1 MTHDFTERGM
11 NKLLAMAGIAIM
23 ITACAGLSNTTA
35 DSGAFSGPG
44 AAAAAY
50 LGYHGPVHRIPA
62 NYGN

>member
-1 MTHDFTERGM
+1 M

-23 ITACAGLSNTTA
+23 ITACAGLSNTSA
-35 DSGAFSGPG
+35 DSGFSGPG
-44 AAAAAY
+44 AVAAAY